1 MLEAINSSA
10 MTKLMAILFIFLS
23 LVASL
28 VVIVAY
34 LVAYRTDPPQYVEN
48 IVYIGLAASINM
60 LGVHIG
66 AVTSTAALPP
76 LPPVTKM
83 SGAVVDNA
91 QKS

>member
-10 MTKLMAILFIFLS
+10 LTKLMAILFIFLS
-23 LVASL
+23 LLAALFVIVMYL
-28 VVIVAY
+28 VVY
-34 LVAYRTDPPQYVEN
+34 KQPPPEYVN
-48 IVYIGLAASINM
+48 GIVYAGLAASINI

-66 AVTSTAALPP
+66 AVTSTAALPL

-83 SGAVVDNA
+83 SGAVDNA

>member
-66 AVTSTAALPP
+66 AVTSTSALPS

-83 SGAVVDNA
+83 TGVVENA
-91 QKS
+91 QKN